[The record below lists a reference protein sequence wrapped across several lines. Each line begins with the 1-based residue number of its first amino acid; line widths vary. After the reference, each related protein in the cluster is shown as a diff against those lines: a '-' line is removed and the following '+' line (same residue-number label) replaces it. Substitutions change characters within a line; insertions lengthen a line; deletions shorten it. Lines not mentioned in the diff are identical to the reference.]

1 MSAESTAP
9 PRILYIGGT
18 GRTGSTTVDQLLG
31 QVPGWFSGGEFAF
44 FWSRGIGEW
53 AVCSCG
59 SPVRECQVWSEVL
72 GAFDEDLDDLAARMV
87 EARKGFWSGHMP
99 LMVVPGF
106 SKRKM
111 RAMRPYLEVL
121 DRLYRSIAVTDG
133 VDVIVD
139 SSKEPHYSYLLREG
153 TTLPVSF
160 ILLVRDPRATGYS
173 WMRRKREAGLGR
185 DSYMER
191 RSPWKSSIYYM
202 ISNIGSE
209 MLWRN
214 DRDRFR
220 FLRYED
226 FVRDPAAAM
235 ANIGVFM
242 GEAPG
247 TVALP
252 EGMRLDQSKVHTAW
266 GNPNRVGRTTIEIR
280 EDEAWKRE
288 LSRWGKFVLTVCNL
302 PLVIRY
308 GYPIMP
314 SGRIRS
320 PRARV
325 LRDSDLGRR

>member
-1 MSAESTAP
+1 MSAESTP
-9 PRILYIGGT
+9 TPRILYIGGT

-44 FWSRGIGEW
+44 FWSRGIIEW

-59 SPVRECQVWSEVL
+59 EPVRDCQVWAKAL
-72 GAFDEDLDDLAARMV
+72 CAFDDDLDNLATRMV

-99 LMVVPGF
+99 LMAVPGF

-111 RAMRPYLEVL
+111 RAMRPYLDVL
-121 DRLYRSIAVTDG
+121 DRLYRSIAATDG

-153 TTLPVSF
+153 TTLPTSF

-173 WMRRKREAGLGR
+173 WTRTKPEAGLGK

-191 RSPWKSSIYYM
+191 RSPWKSSIYFM

-226 FVRDPAAAM
+226 FVRDPAIAM

-252 EGMRLDQSKVHTAW
+252 EGMLLDRSKVHTAW
-266 GNPNRVGRTTIEIR
+266 GNPNRIGRASIEIR
-280 EDEAWKRE
+280 EDEGWKRK
-288 LSRWGKFVLTVCNL
+288 LSRWDKFVLTVCNL

-314 SGRIRS
+314 SGRLRS

-325 LRDSDLGRR
+325 LREGDLGRR